1 MENGNPRAHAGA
13 PAAAG
18 VPMTAEVRGPRLRA
32 ALIAF
37 GAGVAL
43 PGWLALMI
51 FTTDRAL
58 PRHFPRGVE
67 ACFGRIYDAAFLTAH
82 PNHRVSELYIYRD
95 FSTGAPRGDS
105 RPPAMQI
112 AADRASPD
120 DLSVT
125 VMARFRNMPG
135 AYDRSV
141 SCDSDG
147 PAGASCR
154 ADCEGANFSV
164 YPEGRGLVL
173 ERSSSN
179 SFVHLNGGGPQST
192 SSVTLRLKADDA
204 NYRLEPMPIADC
216 LAAYDHPAQS
226 D

>member
-1 MENGNPRAHAGA
+1 MATRMDC
-13 PAAAG
+13 AG
-18 VPMTAEVRGPRLRA
+18 VLVPLARLRRPGLRM

-43 PGWLALMI
+43 PGWLAVMI

-58 PRHFPRGVE
+58 PWHFPRGVE
-67 ACFGRIYDAAFLTAH
+67 ACFGRVYDAAFLKAH
-82 PNHRVSELYIYRD
+82 PNHRISELYIYRD
-95 FSTGAPRGDS
+95 FSAGPPREDS
-105 RPPAMQI
+105 RPRAVQI

-125 VMARFRNMPG
+125 VMARFRDMPG
-135 AYDRSV
+135 AYDRGV
-141 SCDSDG
+141 RCDSDG
-147 PAGASCR
+147 PAGASCH

-164 YPEGRGLVL
+164 YPEGRGLML
-173 ERSSSN
+173 DRNSSS

-192 SSVTLRLKADDA
+192 LSAMLRLKADGAD
-204 NYRLEPMPIADC
+204 YRLEPRPIAAC
-216 LAAYDHPAQS
+216 LAAYDHPAKA

>member
-1 MENGNPRAHAGA
+1 MVRAGA
-13 PAAAG
+13 G
-18 VPMTAEVRGPRLRA
+18 MLVPLARLRRPGLRV

-43 PGWLALMI
+43 AGWLALMI

-58 PRHFPRGVE
+58 PWHFPRGVE
-67 ACFGRIYDAAFLTAH
+67 ACFGRVYDAAFLKAH
-82 PNHRVSELYIYRD
+82 PNHRVLELYVYRD
-95 FSTGAPRGDS
+95 FSAGPPREDS
-105 RPPAMQI
+105 RPRAEQI

-125 VMARFRNMPG
+125 VMARFRDVPG
-135 AYDRSV
+135 AYDRGV

-154 ADCEGANFSV
+154 ADCEGANFAAH
-164 YPEGRGLVL
+164 PDGRGLVL
-173 ERSSSN
+173 DRN
-179 SFVHLNGGGPQST
+179 STGSFLHLNGGGPRSM
-192 SSVTLRLKADDA
+192 SSVMLRLKADGAD
-204 NYRLEPMPIADC
+204 YRLEPMPIESC
-216 LAAYDHPAQS
+216 LAAYDHPAKA